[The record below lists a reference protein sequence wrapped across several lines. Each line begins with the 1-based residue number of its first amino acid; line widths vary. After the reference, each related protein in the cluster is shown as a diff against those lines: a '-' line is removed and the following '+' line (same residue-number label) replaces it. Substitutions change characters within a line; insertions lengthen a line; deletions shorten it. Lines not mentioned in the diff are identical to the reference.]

1 MMADSDPTEGDV
13 PEGVAVFPLI
23 PVELGVHPL
32 LLALL
37 HSVVFLDGSADNVI
51 DSDAA
56 AEALEYIA
64 TYLQRLDGPELQ
76 RVREDMESLASYA
89 RDQQWDRPEIR
100 FLKEFLLDF
109 GVEKDEE

>member
-1 MMADSDPTEGDV
+1 MADQEPIEGDV

-23 PVELGVHPL
+23 PAELGAHPL

-37 HSVVFLDGSADNVI
+37 HAVVFLDGSADNVI
-51 DSDAA
+51 DSEAA

-76 RVREDMESLASYA
+76 RVREDMNCLASYA
-89 RDQQWDRPEIR
+89 KDQQWDRPEIR
-100 FLKEFLLDF
+100 FLKEFLVDF
-109 GVEKDEE
+109 GVEKEG